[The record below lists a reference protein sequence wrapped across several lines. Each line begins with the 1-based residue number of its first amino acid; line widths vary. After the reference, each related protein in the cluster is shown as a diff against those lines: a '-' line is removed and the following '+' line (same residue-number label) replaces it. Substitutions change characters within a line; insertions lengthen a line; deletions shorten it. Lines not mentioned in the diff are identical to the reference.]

1 MTLCY
6 FKVSLTT
13 ENETRIQAETAGLG
27 TDDLKGNAM
36 KFKTYIIILALVVTA
51 APAGAEIPTVLTD
64 KIRNGDGVIDLFQ
77 DVTGDELQQY
87 LQGETMYL
95 GIDLN
100 EDASGNESSTSAGVA
115 IKEMEL
121 IIKTTEGDISF
132 TEFYTNTTAMIQ
144 EAGSTQASEYYTLF
158 GSAGGSDITGST
170 SSFDLSAFDD
180 VIVLDNIQVSGEII
194 GAELRVTF
202 LNTDKTGD
210 NETFFDYSAGFEEFA
225 ILTSTD
231 ASLLDSANIGVADAP
246 QTVSYSVDA
255 PSGTPEPAWF
265 LMAVMPAIFL
275 WRKHHSGKTR
285 S

>member
-1 MTLCY
+1 
-6 FKVSLTT
+6 
-13 ENETRIQAETAGLG
+13 
-27 TDDLKGNAM
+27 M
-36 KFKTYIIILALVVTA
+36 KLKTYLLIFALLVTA

-95 GIDLN
+95 GVDLN
-100 EDASGNESSTSAGVA
+100 EDASGNESSISAGVA
-115 IKEMEL
+115 IKDMEL
-121 IIKTTEGDISF
+121 IIRTTEGDISF

-170 SSFDLSAFDD
+170 SNFDLSAFDD
-180 VIVLDNIQVSGEII
+180 VIVFDNIQVSGEII
-194 GAELRVTF
+194 GA
-202 LNTDKTGD
+202 
-210 NETFFDYSAGFEEFA
+210 A
-225 ILTSTD
+225 
-231 ASLLDSANIGVADAP
+231 LDSANIGLTDAP

-265 LMAVMPAIFL
+265 LMAVMPALFL
-275 WRKHHSGKTR
+275 WRKYHSGKTR

>member
-1 MTLCY
+1 LCY

-275 WRKHHSGKTR
+275 WRKHYSGKTR

>member
-1 MTLCY
+1 
-6 FKVSLTT
+6 V
-13 ENETRIQAETAGLG
+13 ETAGIK
-27 TDDLKGNAM
+27 TDDTNRKYTMKLKC
-36 KFKTYIIILALVVTA
+36 YIIILALMLTA

-87 LQGETMYL
+87 LQGETVYL
-95 GIDLN
+95 GVDLN

-115 IKEMEL
+115 IQEMEL
-121 IIKTTEGDISF
+121 IIHTTEGDISF

-144 EAGSTQASEYYTLF
+144 ESGSTEAQEYYTLF
-158 GSAGGSDITGST
+158 GSAGSSDITSST
-170 SSFDLSAFDD
+170 SNFDLSTFDD
-180 VIVLDNIQVSGEII
+180 VIMLQNVQVSGEII

-202 LNTDKTGD
+202 LDTARTGE

-225 ILTSTD
+225 ILSSSD
-231 ASLLDSANIGVADAP
+231 ASTLDSEGIGLADAP
-246 QTVSYSVDA
+246 QNISYNVDA

-275 WRKHHSGKTR
+275 WRKYHSGKTR
-285 S
+285 G

>member
-1 MTLCY
+1 MCY

>member
-1 MTLCY
+1 MCY

-36 KFKTYIIILALVVTA
+36 KFKTYIIILALLVTA

>member
-1 MTLCY
+1 M
-6 FKVSLTT
+6 
-13 ENETRIQAETAGLG
+13 
-27 TDDLKGNAM
+27 KGNSM
-36 KFKTYIIILALVVTA
+36 KLKTYLLIFALLVTA

-95 GIDLN
+95 GVDLN
-100 EDASGNESSTSAGVA
+100 EDASGNESSISAGVA
-115 IKEMEL
+115 IKDMEL
-121 IIKTTEGDISF
+121 IIRTTEGDISF

-170 SSFDLSAFDD
+170 SNFDLSAFDD
-180 VIVLDNIQVSGEII
+180 VIVFDNIQVSGEII

-202 LNTDKTGD
+202 LDTARTGE

-231 ASLLDSANIGVADAP
+231 ASALDSANIGLTDAP

-265 LMAVMPAIFL
+265 LMAVMPALFL
-275 WRKHHSGKTR
+275 WRKYNSGKTR

>member
-1 MTLCY
+1 LCY

-36 KFKTYIIILALVVTA
+36 KFKTYIIILALLVTA